1 MESKS
6 KLNVKLSIILFLSV
20 YLFVLLQTR
29 LIVHGTTYEEQAHS
43 DVGVEQVL
51 VGDTNQATTIALT
64 DSDDTVLNE
73 KAESEE
79 PKIIHE
85 VIKVDKKVEVEKKIS
100 PFKLKDLGVF
110 KVTAY
115 CPCSKC
121 CGQWADSPK
130 TKITSTGAGAYEGV
144 TVAVDPKLI
153 PYGTKLYTEEF
164 GVRMA
169 TDCGGAIKGKRL
181 DLYFSSHAKA
191 LEFGVKN
198 VRLYAIAD

>member
-6 KLNVKLSIILFLSV
+6 KLNVKLSIILFLSI
-20 YLFVLLQTR
+20 YLFMMLQSR
-29 LIVHGTTYEEQAHS
+29 LIVYGTTYEEQAHTYEE
-43 DVGVEQVL
+43 VEQLVL
-51 VGDTNQATTIALT
+51 RDTNEDT
-64 DSDDTVLNE
+64 DVINEDTDILNKE
-73 KAESEE
+73 TDSEE

-100 PFKLKDLGVF
+100 PFKLKDLGIF

-121 CGQWADSPK
+121 CGQWADNPK

-144 TVAVDPKLI
+144 TIAVDPKLI
-153 PYGTKLYTEEF
+153 PYGTKLYTKEF

-198 VRLYAIAD
+198 VRLYAIED

>member
-6 KLNVKLSIILFLSV
+6 KLNVKLSIILFLSI
-20 YLFVLLQTR
+20 YLFMMLQSR
-29 LIVHGTTYEEQAHS
+29 LIVYGTTYEEQAHTYEE
-43 DVGVEQVL
+43 VEQLVL
-51 VGDTNQATTIALT
+51 MDTNEDT
-64 DSDDTVLNE
+64 DVINEDTDILNKE
-73 KAESEE
+73 TDSEE

-100 PFKLKDLGVF
+100 PFKLKDLGIF

-121 CGQWADSPK
+121 CGQWADNPK

-144 TVAVDPKLI
+144 TIAVDPKLI
-153 PYGTKLYTEEF
+153 PYGTKLYTKEF

-198 VRLYAIAD
+198 VRLYAIED